1 MAAVFPQTAVEH
13 HNRLL
18 AFLND
23 LVQRFHAQ
31 KTRVDDHRVAAH
43 VEQILDRLAL
53 LFGAVLAV
61 RQDQLTPLLFRHPR
75 GVKQQLAKVD
85 PMVQGVCHHQ
95 PQGLGAFGRQVSRQQ
110 IGAIPAFFDGLKHAV
125 FRLLADVTVPR
136 QHPGDR
142 RFRHACPLRH
152 FQHGGHSVIPFKT
165 DEPQCT
171 SPQKNCRSDVITL
184 FTATSD
190 RHHETKKCI
199 KSDLVSLKE
208 THDDYV
214 KPVSYTSHND
224 NRITSDGKKL
234 RCAGKRRC

>member
-13 HNRLL
+13 HDRLL

-31 KTRVDDHRVAAH
+31 KTRIDDYRVAAH
-43 VEQILDRLAL
+43 VEQVLDRLAL

-85 PMVQGVCHHQ
+85 PMVQGVRHHQ

-110 IGAIPAFFDGLKHAV
+110 IGAIPALFDGLKHAV

-136 QHPGDR
+136 QYPGDR
-142 RFRHACPLRH
+142 RF
-152 FQHGGHSVIPFKT
+152 
-165 DEPQCT
+165 
-171 SPQKNCRSDVITL
+171 
-184 FTATSD
+184 
-190 RHHETKKCI
+190 
-199 KSDLVSLKE
+199 
-208 THDDYV
+208 
-214 KPVSYTSHND
+214 
-224 NRITSDGKKL
+224 
-234 RCAGKRRC
+234 